1 MIVKPAELTPLS
13 AIAAGALAVEAGVP
27 AGVLAV
33 VPTSDPAAFS
43 RTAFGDARV
52 RKVSFTGSTE
62 VGKILMQAAAGHVTR
77 LSLELGGHAPL
88 LVFADADLDLAVSQ
102 CVASKFRN
110 GGQTCVCANRIL
122 VERSVLGAFTE
133 RLVAAVRGLKV
144 GDGFEDGVSIGPL
157 IEDSAAAKAL
167 AHVADAVAG
176 GAKVLCGGGLV
187 ELPGRPSRFVAP
199 TVLADVRP
207 DMLCC
212 REETFGPV
220 APILAF
226 DSEAEAISLANGTP
240 YGLAAY
246 AFTRDG
252 SRIMRLAES
261 LDFGIVGVNDGLP
274 ATAQA
279 PFGGVKE
286 SGFGREGGSEGL
298 REYLSERFVSWRLA

>member
-1 MIVKPAELTPLS
+1 
-13 AIAAGALAVEAGVP
+13 
-27 AGVLAV
+27 
-33 VPTSDPAAFS
+33 
-43 RTAFGDARV
+43 
-52 RKVSFTGSTE
+52 
-62 VGKILMQAAAGHVTR
+62 MQAAAGHVTR

-122 VERSVLGAFTE
+122 VERSVLNAFTE

-144 GDGFEDGVSIGPL
+144 GDGLDEGVAIGPL

-187 ELPGRPSRFVAP
+187 ELPGRPPRFVAP
-199 TVLADVRP
+199 TVLAGVRP
-207 DMLCC
+207 GMLCC

-220 APILAF
+220 APVLAF
-226 DSEAEAISLANGTP
+226 DSEAEAIALANDTP

-252 SRIMRLAES
+252 GRIMRLAEA
-261 LDFGIVGVNDGLP
+261 LDYGIVGVNDGLP

-298 REYLSERFVSWRLA
+298 REYLVERFVSWRVA